1 MLSVEYVTQCG
12 TREVFPESMQQ
23 EGKRGNQAWEAWR
36 AEWVRSL
43 SHLSACRAHM
53 TKLVFNIALVL
64 VLVNTN
70 GVCGVFVRDLESLV
84 EGQEPYDSRRA
95 GWENF

>member
-1 MLSVEYVTQCG
+1 MLTVEYVAQCG
-12 TREVFPESMQQ
+12 TREVFPEPMQE

-43 SHLSACRAHM
+43 SHLSAWRAHM
-53 TKLVFNIALVL
+53 KKLVFNIALAL

-70 GVCGVFVRDLESLV
+70 GVCGAFVGDL
-84 EGQEPYDSRRA
+84 EPYD
-95 GWENF
+95 GWENL